1 MGSPNL
7 PLVDGRKS
15 RCGERIREKNIAET
29 DNTVELTRCCLH
41 LTCVLLLVNLSGGNS
56 ALPSQI

>member
-1 MGSPNL
+1 M

-41 LTCVLLLVNLSGGNS
+41 LTCVLLLVNLSGGNI